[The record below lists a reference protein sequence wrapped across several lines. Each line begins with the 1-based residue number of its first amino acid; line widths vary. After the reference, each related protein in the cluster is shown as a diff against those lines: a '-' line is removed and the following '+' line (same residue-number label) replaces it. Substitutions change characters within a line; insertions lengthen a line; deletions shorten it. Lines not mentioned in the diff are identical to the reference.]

1 MLRESLRMSLAN
13 IRGNKMRSFL
23 TVLGI
28 IIGVMAI
35 IALIT
40 VMQSATGEVT
50 AQFESLGTGKL
61 TVQAMGTPLKSGLTE
76 SDLDSILSIDG
87 VSGISPTLSQQL
99 SVVAGG
105 EVLED
110 VLVEGY
116 GYAWF
121 RRETDAVSRGR
132 PLLPADQEQRSRVC
146 LIDSDLAAALFS
158 GTDPIGQTVLV
169 KGTRF
174 RIVGVLKDPDVS
186 DVMSQMQAGDE
197 SGTLIMPYTAYMRL
211 FGIKGVS
218 SLEVYV
224 DDTDRTDEVTDSLE
238 AALEAAFNYRDD
250 SYTVINMESLLDVMD
265 TMMGLMTNL
274 LVGIASIALLVGGI
288 GIMNMMLV
296 SVTERTSEIGLR
308 KALGARP
315 RSIQVQFL
323 MESIILSLL
332 GGLIGGGAGPYGK
345 HAAGQPDGHRFRA
358 VAGRHRP
365 GRGLF
370 AGGRGRLW
378 LGPRAQGQQ
387 SQPHRRPAQPV
398 STKEGI

>member
-76 SDLDSILSIDG
+76 SDLDSVLSIDG

-99 SVVAGG
+99 SVAAGG

-288 GIMNMMLV
+288 GIMNIMLV
-296 SVTERTSEIGLR
+296 SVSERTREIGIR
-308 KALGARP
+308 KAIGAARGN
-315 RSIQVQFL
+315 ILTQFL
-323 MESIILSLL
+323 IESLVVSLMGGLL
-332 GGLIGGGAGPYGK
+332 GLAISVVAVKALAPVLQMTLTIPVNVAWMAIGFSVFIGVVFGMYPANK
-345 HAAGQPDGHRFRA
+345 ASKL
-358 VAGRHRP
+358 RP
-365 GRGLF
+365 IQAL
-370 AGGRGRLW
+370 
-378 LGPRAQGQQ
+378 
-387 SQPHRRPAQPV
+387 HY
-398 STKEGI
+398 EG

>member
-1 MLRESLRMSLAN
+1 MLRESLRRSLAN

-76 SDLDSILSIDG
+76 GDLADILSIDG
-87 VSGISPTLSQQL
+87 VSGISPTLSQEL
-99 SVVAGG
+99 SVVGG
-105 EVLED
+105 GKVLED
-110 VLVEGY
+110 VRVEGY

-121 RRETDAVSRGR
+121 RRENDAVSRGR
-132 PLLPADQEQRSRVC
+132 PLLPVDQEQRSRVC

-158 GTDPIGQTVLV
+158 GTDPIGQTLLV

-174 RIVGVLKDPDVS
+174 RIVGVLKDADVS
-186 DVMSQMQAGDE
+186 DVVSQMQAGDE
-197 SGTLIMPYTAYMRL
+197 NGKLIMPYTTYMRL
-211 FGIKGVS
+211 FGVKGVS

-224 DDTDRTDEVTDSLE
+224 ADTDRTSEVTDSLE
-238 AALEAAFNYRDD
+238 AALEAAFNYRED

-315 RSIQVQFL
+315 RSIQIQFL

-332 GGLIGGGAGPYGK
+332 GGLIGVVLGLLVSMLLASLMDIAFVLSPGAIALGVG
-345 HAAGQPDGHRFRA
+345 FSLA
-358 VAGRHRP
+358 VGVVFGWA
-365 GRGLF
+365 
-370 AGGRGRLW
+370 
-378 LGPRAQGQQ
+378 
-387 SQPHRRPAQPV
+387 PARKASNLNPIDALR
-398 STKEGI
+398 SL

>member
-40 VMQSATGEVT
+40 VMQSTTGEVT

-87 VSGISPTLSQQL
+87 VSGISPTLSQEL

-197 SGTLIMPYTAYMRL
+197 SGALIMPYTAYMRL

-332 GGLIGGGAGPYGK
+332 GGLIGVVLGLMVSMLLASLMDIAFVLSPGAIALGVG
-345 HAAGQPDGHRFRA
+345 FSLA
-358 VAGRHRP
+358 VGVVFGWA
-365 GRGLF
+365 
-370 AGGRGRLW
+370 
-378 LGPRAQGQQ
+378 
-387 SQPHRRPAQPV
+387 PARKASNLNPIDALR
-398 STKEGI
+398 SL

>member
-1 MLRESLRMSLAN
+1 MLKESLRMSLLN
-13 IRGNKMRSFL
+13 IRSNRMRSFL

-40 VMQSATGEVT
+40 VMHSATGEVT
-50 AQFESLGTGKL
+50 AQFENLGTGKL
-61 TVQAMGTPLKSGLTE
+61 SVQATGTPLKSGLTE
-76 SDLDSILSIDG
+76 GDLERLSDISG
-87 VSGISPTLSQQL
+87 VWGVSPTLSQQK

-110 VLVEGY
+110 VLIEGY

-121 RRETDAVSRGR
+121 RRESDAVARGR
-132 PLLPADQEQRSRVC
+132 ALLPPDEEQPSRVC

-158 GTDPIGQTVLV
+158 GTDPIGQAVLV
-169 KGTRF
+169 EGTRF
-174 RIVGVLKDPDVS
+174 TVVGVLKDADVD
-186 DVMSQMQAGDE
+186 DVMSQLQAGDE
-197 SGTLIMPYTAYMRL
+197 SGTLIMPYTSYMRL
-211 FGIKGVS
+211 FGVKGIT
-218 SLEVYV
+218 SLEVYL
-224 DDTDRTDEVTDSLE
+224 DSAEQTDAVSEEMEGV
-238 AALEAAFNYRDD
+238 LEAAFNYRED
-250 SYTVINMESLLDVMD
+250 SYRIINMESLLDVMD

-323 MESIILSLL
+323 MESVILSLL
-332 GGLIGGGAGPYGK
+332 GGLIGVALGLVVSALLAGMMDIAFVLSPGAIALGVG
-345 HAAGQPDGHRFRA
+345 FSLA
-358 VAGRHRP
+358 VGVIFGWA
-365 GRGLF
+365 
-370 AGGRGRLW
+370 
-378 LGPRAQGQQ
+378 
-387 SQPHRRPAQPV
+387 PARKASNLNPIDALR
-398 STKEGI
+398 SM

>member
-1 MLRESLRMSLAN
+1 MLKESLRMSLLN
-13 IRGNKMRSFL
+13 IRSNRMRSFL

-40 VMQSATGEVT
+40 VMHSATGEVT
-50 AQFESLGTGKL
+50 AQFENLGTGKL
-61 TVQAMGTPLKSGLTE
+61 SVQAMGTPLKSGLTE
-76 SDLDSILSIDG
+76 GDLERLSDISG
-87 VSGISPTLSQQL
+87 VWGVSPTLSQQK

-110 VLVEGY
+110 VLIEGY

-121 RRETDAVSRGR
+121 RRESDAVARGR
-132 PLLPADQEQRSRVC
+132 ALLPPDEEQRSRVC

-158 GTDPIGQTVLV
+158 GTDPIGQAVLV
-169 KGTRF
+169 EGTRF
-174 RIVGVLKDPDVS
+174 TVVGVLKDADVD
-186 DVMSQMQAGDE
+186 DVMSQLQAGDE
-197 SGTLIMPYTAYMRL
+197 SGTLIMPYTSYMRL
-211 FGIKGVS
+211 FGVKGIT
-218 SLEVYV
+218 SLEVYL
-224 DDTDRTDEVTDSLE
+224 DSAEQTDAVSEEMEGV
-238 AALEAAFNYRDD
+238 LEAAFNYRED
-250 SYTVINMESLLDVMD
+250 SYRIINMESLLDVMD

-323 MESIILSLL
+323 MESVILSLL
-332 GGLIGGGAGPYGK
+332 GGLIGVALGLVVSALLAGMMDIAFVLSPGAIALGVG
-345 HAAGQPDGHRFRA
+345 FSLA
-358 VAGRHRP
+358 VGVIFGWA
-365 GRGLF
+365 
-370 AGGRGRLW
+370 
-378 LGPRAQGQQ
+378 
-387 SQPHRRPAQPV
+387 PARKASNLNPIDALR
-398 STKEGI
+398 SM

>member
-1 MLRESLRMSLAN
+1 MLKESLRMSLLN
-13 IRGNKMRSFL
+13 IRSNRMRSFL

-40 VMQSATGEVT
+40 VMHSATGEVT
-50 AQFESLGTGKL
+50 AQFENLGTGKL
-61 TVQAMGTPLKSGLTE
+61 SVQATGTPLKSGLTE
-76 SDLDSILSIDG
+76 GDLERLSDISG
-87 VSGISPTLSQQL
+87 VWGVSPTLSQQK

-110 VLVEGY
+110 VLIEGY

-121 RRETDAVSRGR
+121 RRESDAVARGR
-132 PLLPADQEQRSRVC
+132 ALLPPDEEQRSRVC

-158 GTDPIGQTVLV
+158 GTDPIGQAVLV
-169 KGTRF
+169 EGTRF
-174 RIVGVLKDPDVS
+174 TVVGVLKDADVD
-186 DVMSQMQAGDE
+186 DVMSQLQAGDE
-197 SGTLIMPYTAYMRL
+197 SGTLIMPYTSYMRL
-211 FGIKGVS
+211 FGVKGIT
-218 SLEVYV
+218 SLEVYL
-224 DDTDRTDEVTDSLE
+224 DSAEQTDAVSEEMEGV
-238 AALEAAFNYRDD
+238 LEAAFNYRED
-250 SYTVINMESLLDVMD
+250 SYRIINMESLLDVMD

-323 MESIILSLL
+323 MESVILSLL
-332 GGLIGGGAGPYGK
+332 GGLIGVALGLVVSALLAGMMDIVFVLSPGAIVLGVG
-345 HAAGQPDGHRFRA
+345 FSLA
-358 VAGRHRP
+358 VGVIFGWA
-365 GRGLF
+365 
-370 AGGRGRLW
+370 
-378 LGPRAQGQQ
+378 
-387 SQPHRRPAQPV
+387 PARKASNLNPIDALR
-398 STKEGI
+398 SM

>member
-1 MLRESLRMSLAN
+1 MLRESLRMSLSN

-76 SDLDSILSIDG
+76 SDLDGILAIDG
-87 VSGISPTLSQQL
+87 VSGISPTLSQEL

-121 RRETDAVSRGR
+121 RRENDAVSRGR

-169 KGTRF
+169 QGTRF
-174 RIVGVLKDPDVS
+174 RIIGVLKDADVS

-197 SGTLIMPYTAYMRL
+197 NGKLIMPYTAYMRL
-211 FGIKGVS
+211 FGVKGVT

-224 DDTDRTDEVTDSLE
+224 DDTSRTDEVTDSLE
-238 AALEAAFNYRDD
+238 AALEAAFNYRED

-315 RSIQVQFL
+315 RSIQIQFL

-332 GGLIGGGAGPYGK
+332 GGLIGVVLGLMVSMLLASLMDIAFVLSPGAIALGVG
-345 HAAGQPDGHRFRA
+345 FSLA
-358 VAGRHRP
+358 VGVVFGWA
-365 GRGLF
+365 
-370 AGGRGRLW
+370 
-378 LGPRAQGQQ
+378 
-387 SQPHRRPAQPV
+387 PARKASNLNPIDALR
-398 STKEGI
+398 SL

>member
-1 MLRESLRMSLAN
+1 MLKESLRMSLLN
-13 IRGNKMRSFL
+13 IRSNRMRSFL

-40 VMQSATGEVT
+40 VMHSATGEVT
-50 AQFESLGTGKL
+50 AQFENLGTGKL
-61 TVQAMGTPLKSGLTE
+61 SVQATGTPLKSGLTE
-76 SDLDSILSIDG
+76 GDLERLSDISG
-87 VSGISPTLSQQL
+87 VWGVSPTLSQQK

-110 VLVEGY
+110 VLIEGY

-121 RRETDAVSRGR
+121 RRESDAVARGR
-132 PLLPADQEQRSRVC
+132 ALLPPDEEQRSRVC

-158 GTDPIGQTVLV
+158 GTDPIGQAVLV
-169 KGTRF
+169 EGTRF
-174 RIVGVLKDPDVS
+174 TVVGVLKDADVD
-186 DVMSQMQAGDE
+186 DVMSQLQAGDE
-197 SGTLIMPYTAYMRL
+197 SGTLIMPYTSYMRL
-211 FGIKGVS
+211 FGVKGIT
-218 SLEVYV
+218 SLEVYL
-224 DDTDRTDEVTDSLE
+224 DSAEQTDAVSEEMEGV
-238 AALEAAFNYRDD
+238 LEAAFNYRED
-250 SYTVINMESLLDVMD
+250 SYRIINMESLLDVMD

-323 MESIILSLL
+323 MESVILSLL
-332 GGLIGGGAGPYGK
+332 GGLIGVALGLVVSALLAGMMDIAFVLSPGAIALGVG
-345 HAAGQPDGHRFRA
+345 FSLA
-358 VAGRHRP
+358 VGVIFGWA
-365 GRGLF
+365 
-370 AGGRGRLW
+370 
-378 LGPRAQGQQ
+378 
-387 SQPHRRPAQPV
+387 PARKASNLNPIDALR
-398 STKEGI
+398 SM

>member
-1 MLRESLRMSLAN
+1 MLKESLRMSLLN
-13 IRGNKMRSFL
+13 IRSNRMRSFL

-40 VMQSATGEVT
+40 VMHSATGEVT
-50 AQFESLGTGKL
+50 AQFENLGTGKL
-61 TVQAMGTPLKSGLTE
+61 SVQATGTPLKSGLTE
-76 SDLDSILSIDG
+76 GDLERLSDISG
-87 VSGISPTLSQQL
+87 VWGVSPTLSQQK

-110 VLVEGY
+110 VLIEGY

-121 RRETDAVSRGR
+121 RRESDAVARGR
-132 PLLPADQEQRSRVC
+132 ALLPPDEEQRSRVC

-158 GTDPIGQTVLV
+158 GTDPIGQAVLV
-169 KGTRF
+169 EGTRF
-174 RIVGVLKDPDVS
+174 TVVGVLKDADVD
-186 DVMSQMQAGDE
+186 DVMSQLQAGDE
-197 SGTLIMPYTAYMRL
+197 SGTLIMPYTSYMRL
-211 FGIKGVS
+211 FGVKGIT
-218 SLEVYV
+218 SLEVYL
-224 DDTDRTDEVTDSLE
+224 DSAEQTDAVIEEMEGV
-238 AALEAAFNYRDD
+238 LEAAFNYRED
-250 SYTVINMESLLDVMD
+250 SYRIINMESLLDVMD

-323 MESIILSLL
+323 MESVILSLL
-332 GGLIGGGAGPYGK
+332 GGLIGVALGLVVSALLAGMMDIAFVLSPGAIALGVG
-345 HAAGQPDGHRFRA
+345 FSLA
-358 VAGRHRP
+358 VGVIFGWA
-365 GRGLF
+365 
-370 AGGRGRLW
+370 
-378 LGPRAQGQQ
+378 
-387 SQPHRRPAQPV
+387 PARKASNLNPIDALR
-398 STKEGI
+398 SM

>member
-1 MLRESLRMSLAN
+1 MLKESLRMSLLN
-13 IRGNKMRSFL
+13 IRSNRMRSFL

-40 VMQSATGEVT
+40 VMHSATGEVT
-50 AQFESLGTGKL
+50 AQFENLGTGKL
-61 TVQAMGTPLKSGLTE
+61 SVQATGTPLKSGLTE
-76 SDLDSILSIDG
+76 GDLERLSDISG
-87 VSGISPTLSQQL
+87 VWGVSPTLSQQK

-110 VLVEGY
+110 VLIEGY

-121 RRETDAVSRGR
+121 RRESDAVARGR
-132 PLLPADQEQRSRVC
+132 ALLPPDEEQRSRVC

-158 GTDPIGQTVLV
+158 GTDPIGQAVLV
-169 KGTRF
+169 EGTRF
-174 RIVGVLKDPDVS
+174 TVVGVLKDADVD
-186 DVMSQMQAGDE
+186 DVMSQLQAGDE
-197 SGTLIMPYTAYMRL
+197 SGTRIMPYTSYMRL
-211 FGIKGVS
+211 FGVKGIT
-218 SLEVYV
+218 SLEVYL
-224 DDTDRTDEVTDSLE
+224 DSAEQTDAVSEEMEGV
-238 AALEAAFNYRDD
+238 LEAAFNYRED
-250 SYTVINMESLLDVMD
+250 SYRIINMESLLDVMD

-323 MESIILSLL
+323 MESVILSLL
-332 GGLIGGGAGPYGK
+332 GGLIGVALGLVVSALLAGMMDVAFVLSPGAIALGVG
-345 HAAGQPDGHRFRA
+345 FSLA
-358 VAGRHRP
+358 VGVIFGWA
-365 GRGLF
+365 
-370 AGGRGRLW
+370 
-378 LGPRAQGQQ
+378 
-387 SQPHRRPAQPV
+387 PARKASNLNPIDALR
-398 STKEGI
+398 SM

>member
-1 MLRESLRMSLAN
+1 MLKESLRMSLLN
-13 IRGNKMRSFL
+13 IRSNRMRSFL

-40 VMQSATGEVT
+40 VMQSATSEVT
-50 AQFESLGTGKL
+50 TQFESLGTGKL
-61 TVQAMGTPLKSGLTE
+61 SVQATGTPLKSGLTE
-76 SDLDSILSIDG
+76 GDLERLSDISG
-87 VSGISPTLSQQL
+87 VWGVSPTLSQQK

-110 VLVEGY
+110 VLIEGY

-121 RRETDAVSRGR
+121 RRESDAVARGR
-132 PLLPADQEQRSRVC
+132 ALLPPDEEQRSRVC

-158 GTDPIGQTVLV
+158 GTDPIGQAVLV
-169 KGTRF
+169 EGTRF
-174 RIVGVLKDPDVS
+174 TVVGVLKDADVD
-186 DVMSQMQAGDE
+186 DVMSQLQAGDE
-197 SGTLIMPYTAYMRL
+197 SGTLIMPYTSYMRL
-211 FGIKGVS
+211 FGVKGIT
-218 SLEVYV
+218 SLEVYL
-224 DDTDRTDEVTDSLE
+224 DSAEQTDAVSEEMEGV
-238 AALEAAFNYRDD
+238 LEAAFNYRED
-250 SYTVINMESLLDVMD
+250 SYRIINMESLLDVMD

-323 MESIILSLL
+323 MESVILSLL
-332 GGLIGGGAGPYGK
+332 GGLIGVALGLVVSALLAGMMDIAFVLSPGAIALGVG
-345 HAAGQPDGHRFRA
+345 FSLA
-358 VAGRHRP
+358 VGVIFGWA
-365 GRGLF
+365 
-370 AGGRGRLW
+370 
-378 LGPRAQGQQ
+378 
-387 SQPHRRPAQPV
+387 PARKASNLNPIDALR
-398 STKEGI
+398 SM